1 MLIRMMFDLIKN
13 AMGLTFLAFT
23 LLFCYLAAY
32 RRRLL
37 YSVFAS
43 VFAVLTSLTY
53 ELDFAVMYFTVL
65 LLLALSTYYSA

>member
-13 AMGLTFLAFT
+13 AVRVAFLAFT
-23 LLFCYLAAY
+23 PLFCYLTAY